1 MPINNEEQLHGA
13 AFLRLFEEMSVQA
26 PEIKLSVSNL
36 LGRNFYLV
44 TAAKPGFLG
53 KWKSTSFGI
62 VIKISNKRRSPWRY
76 TYTKDNQDELAA
88 IFRENGEVFSIYVA
102 GEDGFACLSHKQLK
116 EVLDENH
123 EEVEWVSISRRLR
136 ENYRVA
142 GTDGRREQTL
152 AGNSF
157 PQKIIEHII
166 STIG

>member
-13 AFLRLFEEMSVQA
+13 AFLRLFEEMSVHA

-53 KWKSTSFGI
+53 KWKSTSFGM
-62 VIKISNKRRSPWRY
+62 VIKISNKRRHLGGTLTP
-76 TYTKDNQDELAA
+76 KNQDELAA
-88 IFRENGEVFSIYVA
+88 IFKENGEVFSIYVA

-123 EEVEWVSISRRLR
+123 EETEWVSISRRLR